1 MSAELRDLLHYDV
14 YRLNPEKPWMVFV
27 HGAGGSVKT
36 WQKQVAFFKDKFN
49 LLLVDL
55 RDHGESKDIA
65 EGIHGFGFDTISD
78 DVIHVMDELQI
89 QEAHFIGV
97 SMGSIIIR
105 HIEKVQP
112 TRVASVVL
120 AGGIFKMSKK
130 IKVLTT
136 VATTLTRILPFQ
148 VLYQLFAFV
157 LLPRNNHAASRRVFI
172 REAQKLKNN
181 EARKWLGLIGKLNRT
196 LSEMFKEKIHAPCLV
211 VMGAQD
217 HVFLEP
223 AKEYVAKYGEVFLEV
238 IERCGHV
245 CNIERAGEFNNRC
258 LNFINLLE
266 QRSPKTP
273 NYAGKN

>member
-1 MSAELRDLLHYDV
+1 MTTILHELLHYDV
-14 YRLNPEKPWMVFV
+14 YRLSPEKPWMVFV
-27 HGAGGSVKT
+27 HGAGGSIKT
-36 WQKQVAFFKDKFN
+36 WQKQVVFFKDKFN

-55 RDHGESKDIA
+55 RDHGQSKDIA
-65 EGIHGFGFDTISD
+65 EGIHGFGFDTVSN

-89 QEAHFIGV
+89 AEAHFIGV

-105 HIEKVQP
+105 HIEKQQP
-112 TRVASVVL
+112 HRVASVVL

-136 VATTLTRILPFQ
+136 IARALTRILPFQ
-148 VLYQLFAFV
+148 TLYQLFALV

-172 REAQKLKNN
+172 REAQKLKNK
-181 EARKWLGLIGKLNRT
+181 EARKWLGLIGKLNKT

-223 AKEYVAKYGEVFLEV
+223 AKEYVAKYGEVILEV

-258 LNFINLLE
+258 LNFIKLLE
-266 QRSPKTP
+266 QGAPKTHS
-273 NYAGKN
+273 YAGKN